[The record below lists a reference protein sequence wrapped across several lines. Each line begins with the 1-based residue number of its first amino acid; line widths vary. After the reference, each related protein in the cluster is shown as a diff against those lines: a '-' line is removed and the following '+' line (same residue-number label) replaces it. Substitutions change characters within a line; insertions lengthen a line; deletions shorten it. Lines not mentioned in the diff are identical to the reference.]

1 MDPTKE
7 SRVKKL
13 KQKIEAR
20 KVEKPKN
27 KFRKKIW
34 WKIIILLLISLIRWS
49 LQFLSPKVPWAQ
61 DLVLSTFL
69 ESIEQRILW
78 YFVGNRILI
87 RKWPIISK
95 IVFAIASFNFYI
107 KAYAKGFEKANVK
120 NYGTANS
127 SRIIDNKSKIFLY
140 YD

>member
-13 KQKIEAR
+13 KQKIETR

-34 WKIIILLLISLIRWS
+34 WKILILLLISLIRWS
-49 LQFLSPKVPWAQ
+49 LQFLSPKAPWVQ

-69 ESIEQRILW
+69 ESSIEMK
-78 YFVGNRILI
+78 FMC
-87 RKWPIISK
+87 
-95 IVFAIASFNFYI
+95 
-107 KAYAKGFEKANVK
+107 
-120 NYGTANS
+120 
-127 SRIIDNKSKIFLY
+127 
-140 YD
+140 